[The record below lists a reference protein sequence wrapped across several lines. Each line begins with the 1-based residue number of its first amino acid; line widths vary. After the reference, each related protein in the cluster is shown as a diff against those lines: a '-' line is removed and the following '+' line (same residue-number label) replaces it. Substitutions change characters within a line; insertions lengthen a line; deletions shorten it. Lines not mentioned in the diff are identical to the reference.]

1 MPVRIMPNPRS
12 ISTVSFFVRFP
23 HALQGRR
30 WPLVLNSP
38 RDIPSRTDE
47 STDRSSRILRYLHNL
62 VRQHHPVMFV
72 LRPNCPLRLWK
83 CGVGERSD
91 RYADVV
97 SGHLTLP
104 IYSASADWAEMRGY
118 RVTAFAFPAKFCR
131 SAAGLDDVCTAVECS
146 DTEYA
151 ASAVLTC
158 EAMAT

>member
-1 MPVRIMPNPRS
+1 M
-12 ISTVSFFVRFP
+12 ISALASVSKCKLKPTTAPDVSAFTSSTPFTANTVN
-23 HALQGRR
+23 R
-30 WPLVLNSP
+30 WP
-38 RDIPSRTDE
+38 RADE

-72 LRPNCPLRLWK
+72 LRPNCPLRPWK
-83 CGVGERSD
+83 CGVGERPD
-91 RYADVV
+91 RYGDVV

-118 RVTAFAFPAKFCR
+118 GVTAFAFPAKFCR